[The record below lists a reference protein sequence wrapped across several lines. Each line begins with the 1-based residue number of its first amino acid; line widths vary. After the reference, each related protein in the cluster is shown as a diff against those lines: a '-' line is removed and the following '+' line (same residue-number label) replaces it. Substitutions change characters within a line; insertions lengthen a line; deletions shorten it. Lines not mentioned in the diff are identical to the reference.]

1 MAPSGPEWMDGAQRP
16 ITKVLVANRGEIA
29 CRVFRACREYGI
41 ASVAV
46 YSDADDGAMH
56 VEMAGESVLLEG
68 ESLVETY
75 LNSEAILAAA
85 KSTGAD
91 AIHPGYGFL
100 SERATFASEV
110 NDAGLIWIGPS
121 ASAIEQMGDKI
132 TARREMASA
141 GVPIIPG
148 EELQLKEQHSDMVDD
163 LVRAATRTGY
173 PLLLKASAGGGGKG
187 MRVVHEPRYLQ
198 QEFEAASREAAAA
211 FGDGTVYVERLLEK
225 SRHIE
230 FQILCDTHGNALH
243 VFERECSIQRRHQK
257 VIEEA
262 PSPAM
267 NDELR
272 EAMGSAAVAA
282 AKAVDYEGA
291 GTVEFLLAEDGSF
304 HFLEMNTRLQVEH
317 PISECISGLDLVE
330 QQIRVA
336 AGLPLSFSQEDL
348 TIRGHAIE
356 ARIYAEDP
364 ANSFLPA
371 TGPLAM
377 FRPPEGPGI
386 RLDTGVREGDE
397 ASIDFDPML
406 AKLVVHAADRPAAIR
421 RMRRALQDFVL
432 LGATTNIG
440 FLVDVL
446 SKDSFSAGETTTDF
460 IEVNF
465 PDGWHPGCLDS
476 DDGEGMAMHAALAAG
491 GAEHL
496 GLHRRVSVNAPVDG
510 EGGRGSPYNPFLS
523 LRRNFP

>member
-1 MAPSGPEWMDGAQRP
+1 MVPSGPEWMDGAKRP
-16 ITKVLVANRGEIA
+16 ITKVLVANRAEIA

-46 YSDADDGAMH
+46 FSDADEGALH
-56 VEMAGESVLLEG
+56 VEMADESVLLEG
-68 ESLVETY
+68 DTLAKTY
-75 LNSEAILAAA
+75 LNAEAIIAAA
-85 KSTGAD
+85 KSTDAD

-100 SERATFASEV
+100 SERASFAAAV

-121 ASAIEQMGDKI
+121 VRAIEEMGDKI
-132 TARREMASA
+132 TARRVMAAA

-148 EELQLKEQHSDMVDD
+148 EEIQMKDEHSDMVDD

-187 MRVVHEPRYLQ
+187 MRVVREPRYLQ

-230 FQILCDTHGNALH
+230 IQILSDTHGNAVH

-267 NDELR
+267 TAELR
-272 EAMGSAAVAA
+272 EAMGSAAIAA

-330 QQIRVA
+330 QQLRVA
-336 AGLPLSFSQEDL
+336 AGFPLSFTQDDL

-364 ANSFLPA
+364 TNGFLPA

-406 AKLVVHAADRPAAIR
+406 AKLVVHAADRAAAIR
-421 RMRRALQDFVL
+421 RMKRALQDFVL
-432 LGATTNIG
+432 LGTTTNIG
-440 FLVDVL
+440 FLADVL
-446 SKDSFSAGETTTDF
+446 SKDSFLAGETTTDF

-476 DDGEGMAMHAALAAG
+476 DEGEGIAMLAALAAG

-496 GLHRRVSVNAPVDG
+496 GLHRRATAGVAAEG
-510 EGGRGSPYNPFLS
+510 EGGRGSPYNPFLL